1 MKSNTLEFTTRDDA
15 IREECKRRALT
26 PGGIAKRKQKN
37 RDRFLLYGSLTM
49 YVIFSAVPFYWM
61 FLFAVRPSGSTSL
74 VPWPMT
80 LEHFRTVWFGI
91 GFGVFF
97 KNSVFVATLSLV
109 LTTGVALLGGY
120 ALARYQFRWKA
131 PFLVAMICTQ
141 FVPGSMML
149 IPLFETF
156 RSLGLINSL
165 TSLIIVNTVFGLPL
179 SIILM
184 YGFIRN
190 IAVELEE
197 AAWVDGCSRL
207 QAFRIIMLPL
217 LRPGIVG
224 VGAFAF
230 IDSWNNFLFALMFLN
245 VQDQFTVPVGLS
257 YMLGDFSVDFGG
269 LAAGGVIAAVP
280 VVLVFA
286 YVQKFLVQGLSAGA
300 VKG

>member
-1 MKSNTLEFTTRDDA
+1 MRSNALGFTIHNDSIRD
-15 IREECKRRALT
+15 EQKRRSVT

-37 RDRFLLYGSLTM
+37 RDRILLYVPL
-49 YVIFSAVPFYWM
+49 VIYIVFSAVPFYWM

-97 KNSVFVATLSLV
+97 KNSVLVATLSLV
-109 LTTGVALLGGY
+109 LTTVVALLGGY
-120 ALARYQFRWKA
+120 AVARYQFRWKA
-131 PFLVAMICTQ
+131 AFLVAMICTQ

-149 IPLFETF
+149 IPLFEIF
-156 RSLGLINSL
+156 RSVGLINSL
-165 TSLIIVNTVFGLPL
+165 GSLIIVNTVFGLPL

-190 IAVELEE
+190 IPIELEE

-217 LRPGIVG
+217 MRPGIVG

-230 IDSWNNFLFALMFLN
+230 IDAWNNFLFALMFLN

-257 YMLGDFSVDFGG
+257 YMLGDFSVDFGA

-280 VVLVFA
+280 VVIVFA

>member
-1 MKSNTLEFTTRDDA
+1 MKSNTLELTSRDDA
-15 IREECKRRALT
+15 IREERKRRALT

-37 RDRFLLYGSLTM
+37 RDRFLLYGPLTM

-80 LEHFRTVWFGI
+80 FEHFRTVWFGI

-109 LTTGVALLGGY
+109 LTSVVALLGGY

-131 PFLVAMICTQ
+131 AFLVAMICTQ

-149 IPLFETF
+149 IPLFEIF

-217 LRPGIVG
+217 MRPGIVG

-257 YMLGDFSVDFGG
+257 YMLGDFSVDFGA

-280 VVLVFA
+280 VVIVFA